1 LTDRK
6 SRNDDDCEG
15 ARCRREHPVGDLI
28 ESALWLSDQEVVD
41 AAMLVIANHQHRLP
55 SERMKRI
62 GDNGFECQKPGIMA
76 PARTKAAKTGPAW
89 HRSSRPPYAAVGIVR
104 FMPRAELCRTGS
116 FFPEAT
122 VTWI

>member
-1 LTDRK
+1 MTDWK
-6 SRNDDDCEG
+6 SWNDDDCVG

-76 PARTKAAKTGPAW
+76 RLG
-89 HRSSRPPYAAVGIVR
+89 RRRRELG
-104 FMPRAELCRTGS
+104 MPGVVDRDL
-116 FFPEAT
+116 
-122 VTWI
+122 